1 MLDYRAWIVA
11 GAILLSA
18 AGAYLLWIYRPKATY
33 SARSLTS
40 GARHADAPATKSMHV
55 QGCKEDFLVSP
66 GELIEPVVVPGTPLE
81 QMRSV
86 YGQESKSKDGGKDG
100 RRDKQGVLT
109 WDKYEYSLL
118 EGFAGEA
125 TRGDFLRLSMNS
137 GHILET
143 LDGVELG
150 LDSFGTI
157 FRKMRDK
164 KVEVQERIR
173 RDGDKWTLIVS
184 LDSACGRK
192 YRSEYFRSIPADA
205 ETDSKINRRVAG
217 PDGKP
222 GLLRSD
228 VFMNKVLYD
237 YVMETAESKDDAMEG
252 EPSEHN

>member
-33 SARSLTS
+33 NARSLTA

-55 QGCKEDFLVSP
+55 EGCKDDFIVSP

-81 QMRSV
+81 AMRSV
-86 YGQESKSKDGGKDG
+86 YGQESKDG

-109 WDKYEYSLL
+109 WDKYEYSLM

-164 KVEVQERIR
+164 KVEVHERIR
-173 RDGDKWTLIVS
+173 RDDDKWTLIVS

-205 ETDSKINRRVAG
+205 ETDNKINRRVAG
-217 PDGKP
+217 PDGKA

-228 VFMNKVLYD
+228 VFMNKVPYD
-237 YVMETAESKDDAMEG
+237 YVMETAESRDDALEG
-252 EPSEHN
+252 DSSEHD